1 MNAPLTVDQQEALRR
16 LDTCSVAN
24 AIDTF
29 YLRLRNEGFTDSS
42 IHCLFPRLAPML
54 GYAVTVKI
62 RCSSPPPDNH
72 AYQDRTDWWNFILTV
87 PKPRVVVIED
97 VDKHPGTGAFLGEVH
112 SSILLAFGC
121 VGAVTNGAVRDL
133 PAVEALGFHFFA
145 ESVGVSHAYSHIVEI
160 GGDVVVGG
168 LKIKSGDLLHGDRH
182 GIISVPQEIAGQ
194 VPSVAAGLQEQE
206 RKLIALCRS
215 PDFTLEKLRDAVKA
229 NP

>member
-1 MNAPLTVDQQEALRR
+1 MNSSLPLDQQDALRR

-42 IHCLFPRLAPML
+42 IRCLFPSLAPML

-72 AYQDRTDWWNFILTV
+72 AYQDRTDWWNYILTI
-87 PKPRVVVIED
+87 PSPRVVVIQD
-97 VDKHPGTGAFLGEVH
+97 VDKYPGTGAFLGEVH
-112 SSILLAFGC
+112 SSILQALGC

-133 PAVEALGFHFFA
+133 AEVEASGFHFFA
-145 ESVGVSHAYSHIVEI
+145 GTVSVSHAYSHIVEI
-160 GGDVVVGG
+160 GTEVIVGG

-182 GIISVPQEIAGQ
+182 GIISVPGEIAAKI
-194 VPSVAAGLQEQE
+194 PSVAAGLQEQE
-206 RKLIALCRS
+206 RKLISLCRS
-215 PDFTLEKLRDAVKA
+215 PDFTLENLRDAVKA
-229 NP
+229 HP